1 MQILQCSLSRLSLFF
16 IYSRINILLLLEHS
30 IFPRNF
36 ILEIRGYN
44 QSFSRS
50 RHNTMLFTC
59 TTIEELESRAEK
71 IFFFFFLPRCVTTSK
86 LSVSRSC
93 DVANRRCS
101 NSTIQWLWVSN
112 SVSGRGRGVSILVFH
127 EPKFAVIEISWPGN
141 RRTQCRTIL
150 KISTSRVSNYF
161 FDYLSKISNEK
172 IFE

>member
-1 MQILQCSLSRLSLFF
+1 MFSFSFVSFFHLFENKYPPPSRTFNLSTQLYTRD
-16 IYSRINILLLLEHS
+16 
-30 IFPRNF
+30 
-36 ILEIRGYN
+36 RGYN

>member
-1 MQILQCSLSRLSLFF
+1 MFSFSFVSFFHLFENKYPPPSRTFNLSTQLYTRDKRLTISHSHDPAIISCSLRV
-16 IYSRINILLLLEHS
+16 
-30 IFPRNF
+30 
-36 ILEIRGYN
+36 G
-44 QSFSRS
+44 RS
-50 RHNTMLFTC
+50 KNWNPGRK
-59 TTIEELESRAEK
+59 R
-71 IFFFFFLPRCVTTSK
+71 FFFFFLPRCVTTSK